1 MKVIKLKRMSQ
12 SYIKSLFSVVV
23 INKRDIYF
31 YKNGKQHSD
40 HSAAVIIFDLYKN
53 LYNLYK
59 NLYKDVKHKYWYK
72 NGLYHR
78 EDGPAIISNG
88 KAWFY
93 EGKRYGFDS
102 AFTKETWIEK
112 VKEIK
117 FGIFK

>member
-12 SYIKSLFSVVV
+12 SYIKSLFSVVA
-23 INKRDIYF
+23 INKGDIYF

-53 LYNLYK
+53 LY
-59 NLYKDVKHKYWYK
+59 KDVKHKYWYK

-78 EDGPAIISNG
+78 EDGSAIISNG

-102 AFTKETWIEK
+102 EFTKETWIEK